1 MWLRPC
7 VEVGYQK
14 PDFITLEEK
23 DGESDYTYFDFG
35 ITIAIGIVVGAV
47 VIVGY
52 IGKKKFDSSFESH
65 QSK

>member
-23 DGESDYTYFDFG
+23 YGESDNISYGWGAIAVG
-35 ITIAIGIVVGAV
+35 IGVVI
-47 VIVGY
+47 IVGY
-52 IGKKKFDSSFESH
+52 IAKKKFDSSYESH
-65 QSK
+65 SSK